1 MTVPAF
7 TEMTAET
14 PTFEG
19 VQAEMQKIHT
29 AFDTAKTDAERA
41 AAFERWN
48 DIKRRNATWG
58 SLVGLHFNQDTRN
71 AEYKKARDYRDKLAP
86 KLTNLQ
92 NDFKRKVLASPHR
105 DALEKQ
111 FGRQAFDLWDCDA
124 RSFSP
129 AIEEEQVR
137 ISSLGSEYT
146 ELLASAK
153 FEFRGETL
161 NMPGMGKYFSD
172 TDRETRHEAQK
183 LRWDWMAGQRRKLDS
198 VFHDL
203 TQLRHQS
210 ATKLGLKNYV
220 ELGYLRMHRVDYGFK
235 DVEKLRK
242 QITGE
247 VVPLCAELAKK
258 QAKALGVD
266 KVMMW
271 DEGIHDAQ
279 GSPKP
284 HGDHDWMVLRAQ
296 EMFDDI
302 GHGLGDFF
310 RLMNEKGLLDL
321 KSREGKAGGGFC
333 TGFPTYGVPFVFANF
348 NGTKGDVEVFTHEM
362 GHAFQ
367 NYSSRNQKLTDY
379 LWPTYESAEIHSMSL
394 EFITW
399 PWMEKFFNEDADR
412 FRKAH
417 LTGSLMFLP
426 YGTAVDHYQHLVYEN
441 PTASP
446 AERFEMWREMER
458 TYLPWRDHGDLP
470 HASEGGFWQL
480 QRHIYLSPF
489 YYIDYV
495 LAQLC
500 ALQFWVRVTEDRD
513 KAMTDYVALCKRGG
527 EAPFQELAKSAGLK
541 SPFEPGALT
550 SIVSQARDWL
560 SERG

>member
-1 MTVPAF
+1 
-7 TEMTAET
+7 MTAPPLPSNAMPPLT
-14 PTFEG
+14 LVGMRRMLEG
-19 VQAEMQKIHT
+19 VVPPAMCSVSADGVPHINYLSHAEYVDPEHVALTFQFLNRSRVNVLAT
-29 AFDTAKTDAERA
+29 GRVALAVDDPYTGASVTLQLQYLRTDTSGPL
-41 AAFERWN
+41 FERL
-48 DIKRRNATWG
+48 RA
-58 SLVGLHFNQDTRN
+58 
-71 AEYKKARDYRDKLAP
+71 KLAGIAAHTGMEKVF
-86 KLTNLQ
+86 KLQGADLY
-92 NDFKRKVLASPHR
+92 RVL
-105 DALEKQ
+105 
-111 FGRQAFDLWDCDA
+111 
-124 RSFSP
+124 
-129 AIEEEQVR
+129 
-137 ISSLGSEYT
+137 SL
-146 ELLASAK
+146 
-153 FEFRGETL
+153 R
-161 NMPGMGKYFSD
+161 
-172 TDRETRHEAQK
+172 
-183 LRWDWMAGQRRKLDS
+183 
-198 VFHDL
+198 
-203 TQLRHQS
+203 
-210 ATKLGLKNYV
+210 
-220 ELGYLRMHRVDYGFK
+220 RVD
-235 DVEKLRK
+235 KLRK

-310 RLMNEKGLLDL
+310 RLMNEKHLLDL

-367 NYSSRNQKLTDY
+367 NYSARNQQLVDY
-379 LWPTYESAEIHSMSL
+379 LWPTFESAEIHSMSL

-470 HASEGGFWQL
+470 HAGEGGFWQL

-513 KAMTDYVALCKRGG
+513 QAMKDYVALCKRGG

-560 SERG
+560 SERA